1 MLADV
6 QLRAAGDTAGGGMGL
21 SVIRVSFSRQANDGD
36 YGSETARCELEYT
49 VGPEDDEISRTKEL
63 PALLLIDAREFV
75 HQELAKS
82 PNWKVRRAVAE
93 PDANDVQTVEGE
105 NGNELED
112 LPL

>member
-1 MLADV
+1 
-6 QLRAAGDTAGGGMGL
+6 MGL

-36 YGSETARCELEYT
+36 YGSETARCELEYA
-49 VGPEDDEISRTKEL
+49 VGPEDDEMALREM

-75 HQELAKS
+75 HAELTRS

-93 PDANDVQTVEGE
+93 PELREDETSMFGDAEE
-105 NGNELED
+105 